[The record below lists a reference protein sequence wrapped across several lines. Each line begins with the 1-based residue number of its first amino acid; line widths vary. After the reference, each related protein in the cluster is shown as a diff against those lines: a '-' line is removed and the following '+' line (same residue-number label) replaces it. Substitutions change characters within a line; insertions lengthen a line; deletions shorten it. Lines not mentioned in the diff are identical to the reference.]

1 MVTEILYSCLL
12 TKKFTFENYRLIGR
26 ILLLDKNYNQ
36 KILEKIKKR
45 YFFEKKVIS
54 IQLYTLKRNIQ
65 IEWLNSGIIRLKNP
79 NGNYIYTDWNG
90 KNISFNII
98 TGVKKWTFITKIKK
112 WTFITK
118 IKKWNFILK
127 DSKEARKRF
136 FQMIYNYI
144 MIYSYEIAF
153 CFNNTD
159 IYKFYSKNKAM
170 KNINYDT
177 KCDNLLIY

>member
-1 MVTEILYSCLL
+1 MAAEILYSCLL

-26 ILLLDKNYNQ
+26 ILLLDKNYNR

-79 NGNYIYTDWNG
+79 NGNYIHTDWNG
-90 KNISFNII
+90 RNISFNII
-98 TGVKKWTFITKIKK
+98 TDVKKWN
-112 WTFITK
+112 FITK

-144 MIYSYEIAF
+144 MIYAYEIAF

-177 KCDNLLIY
+177 NCDNLLIY